1 MSVTDAAQTQVTPA
15 DLATFTRQLG
25 AMLDAGID
33 VLRALRISSEHSGN
47 KAIIAATRS
56 IRMALEDGREF
67 HEAILSHPELFDAFY
82 VEMSRQGEKDGLL
95 GRALL
100 SVADYLD
107 RLAQNAA
114 PAPTATAGSTGMVVH
129 SVHPPVLI
137 ILVILGVQALGAA
150 VLWGVGAAQPEMLP
164 ATWLPA
170 LVAFWA
176 GVCLLSGAWVL
187 YRLRHPQPEVP
198 TLAVQP
204 PAPLP
209 PKSVAR
215 KAAETEG
222 IVRSALQEQQEETDA
237 NLRLSRVQPNGE
249 RGLPYTNGKP
259 KPEVG
264 KSSEGDPFEAGG
276 DTPRFDL

>member
-1 MSVTDAAQTQVTPA
+1 MTVTDAAETQVTPA

-33 VLRALRISSEHSGN
+33 VLRALRIASEHSGH
-47 KAIIAATRS
+47 KVLIAASRD
-56 IRMALEDGREF
+56 IRKGLEDGREF
-67 HEAILSHPELFDAFY
+67 HDAIISHPDLFDAFY
-82 VEMSRQGEKDGLL
+82 VEMARQGEKDGLL

-107 RLAQNAA
+107 RLAQSGASVASAGGASQSAA
-114 PAPTATAGSTGMVVH
+114 
-129 SVHPPVLI
+129 PPVLI

-150 VLWGVGAAQPEMLP
+150 VLWGIAAAQPEALP
-164 ATWLPA
+164 ASWLPPLAA
-170 LVAFWA
+170 LWA

-187 YRLRHPQPEVP
+187 YRLRHSQPEVP
-198 TLAVQP
+198 VAVVPP

-209 PKSVAR
+209 PKSVPR
-215 KAAETEG
+215 KVAETEG
-222 IVRSALQEQQEETDA
+222 IVRSALQEQQDEVDST
-237 NLRLSRVQPNGE
+237 LRISRVKPNGE

-259 KPEVG
+259 KPEAG
-264 KSSEGDPFEAGG
+264 KSSEGDLFESGG